1 MRRRDHSDSAQ
12 FSSPHPQSTVSDLD
26 ARNTSSSSRR
36 SADRRR
42 IAETRNLISDTA
54 QSSSTS
60 LSAQAPWS
68 LRTRQP
74 AAAAGAATTTT
85 NISGISSTPTDDH
98 ISDSFGHANSRATRS
113 TRLSASTSS
122 SQVTAATPS
131 QSQSSSSSSSSNHR
145 SSHTADNSSNNHH
158 NNRSMLA
165 EVMEDRNRSSTR
177 RLDPE
182 MKREMLKVISH
193 ADDID
198 AVNNI
203 FAEPVRLAD
212 APNYFEV
219 VQYPM
224 DRSTIR

>member
-1 MRRRDHSDSAQ
+1 MAERYSLRRRDQVDTAQ
-12 FSSPHPQSTVSDLD
+12 FSSPHPQSAVSDLD
-26 ARNTSSSSRR
+26 DRNTGSSRR

-42 IAETRNLISDTA
+42 NSESRNPIPDTA
-54 QSSSTS
+54 QSSSSS
-60 LSAQAPWS
+60 LSAPAPWS

-74 AAAAGAATTTT
+74 TTVVAAVAATNT
-85 NISGISSTPTDDH
+85 SAASSTPSDDH
-98 ISDSFGHANSRATRS
+98 ISDSFNSRATRS
-113 TRLSASTSS
+113 TRLSSSTSS
-122 SQVTAATPS
+122 SQVQAS
-131 QSQSSSSSSSSNHR
+131 QSQSSSSNSHRSNHNADSNSSSN
-145 SSHTADNSSNNHH
+145 SNSNSRN
-158 NNRSMLA
+158 MLA
-165 EVMEDRNRSSTR
+165 DVMEDRNRSSTR

-198 AVNNI
+198 AATNI